1 MDQQDRQ
8 VQAGDR
14 NMQELQLLLEEWK
27 VVIQTQMHFND
38 MIIKMRTAGLSVLIA
53 VFGGAAIA
61 IGQYPD
67 RFIEIARRDFHV
79 SAPII
84 FFGLVLWLAIFLI
97 DYLYYHKCLL
107 GAVERGYEIDKAYE
121 KSQIAG
127 TRMYGMTTLIRD
139 AIGKPGMSKWYI
151 WGFYALVASV
161 GVAYLL
167 LVAIWYSAK

>member
-14 NMQELQLLLEEWK
+14 NRQEMQLLLEEWK

-67 RFIEIARRDFHV
+67 RFIEIGRRDFHV
-79 SAPII
+79 AAPII
-84 FFGLVLWLAIFLI
+84 LFGLLLWLAIFVI
-97 DYLYYHKCLL
+97 DYFYYHKCLL
-107 GAVERGYEIDKAYE
+107 GAVERGYQIDDVCKGR
-121 KSQIAG
+121 KVAG
-127 TRMYGMTTLIRD
+127 TTMYGMTTLIRD
-139 AIGKPGMSKWYI
+139 AIGKPGASKFYI
-151 WGFYALVASV
+151 WTFYLLVGLV

-167 LVAIWYSAK
+167 LVVFWYSAK

>member
-1 MDQQDRQ
+1 MDKQERQ
-8 VQAGDR
+8 AQAGDR
-14 NMQELQLLLEEWK
+14 DMQEMQLLLEEWK
-27 VVIQTQMHFND
+27 VVMQTQMHFND

-67 RFIEIARRDFHV
+67 RFIEVAHRDFHV
-79 SAPII
+79 AAPII
-84 FFGLVLWLAIFLI
+84 LFGLLLWLAIFLI
-97 DYLYYHKCLL
+97 DYFYYHKCLL
-107 GAVERGYEIDKAYE
+107 GAVQRGYQIDEAYKE
-121 KSQIAG
+121 RQIDG

-151 WGFYALVASV
+151 WGFYGLIALV

-167 LVAIWYSAK
+167 MVAIWYSAK

>member
-1 MDQQDRQ
+1 MNEQERQ
-8 VQAGDR
+8 VQTEDR
-14 NMQELQLLLEEWK
+14 EMQEMRLLLEEWK

-84 FFGLVLWLAIFLI
+84 LFGLLLWLAIFLI
-97 DYLYYHKCLL
+97 DYFYYHKCLL
-107 GAVERGYEIDKAYE
+107 GAVERGYQIDDAFKDCE
-121 KSQIAG
+121 VAG
-127 TRMYGMTTLIRD
+127 TTMYGMTTLIRD
-139 AIGKPGMSKWYI
+139 KIGKPGAAKRYI
-151 WGFYALVASV
+151 WGFYGLTAAV
-161 GVAYLL
+161 GLAYLL
-167 LVAIWYSAK
+167 LVAFWYSAN